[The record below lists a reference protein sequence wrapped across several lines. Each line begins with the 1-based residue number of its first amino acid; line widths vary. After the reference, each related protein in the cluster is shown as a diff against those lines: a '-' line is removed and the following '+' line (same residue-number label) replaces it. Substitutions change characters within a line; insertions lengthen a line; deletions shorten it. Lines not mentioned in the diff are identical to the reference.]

1 MTSLEI
7 ETAPGL
13 ASESGNSKYSSPTT
27 LPEPKRHRNGM
38 TSQAR
43 WKEANP
49 QAVWAHQAL
58 RSALNRGLV
67 IQEPCEVCGALVAE
81 AHHPDYDR
89 PMDVRWFCRRH
100 HKQEHRRL
108 KCEVSG

>member
-1 MTSLEI
+1 M
-7 ETAPGL
+7 ETAAPTGIGNGGKGKSTRQSNL
-13 ASESGNSKYSSPTT
+13 SGITP
-27 LPEPKRHRNGM
+27 
-38 TSQAR
+38 QAR

-58 RSALNRGLV
+58 RSALKRGLV
-67 IQEPCEVCGALVAE
+67 IQEPCEECGALDAE

-108 KCEVSG
+108 KCEAING